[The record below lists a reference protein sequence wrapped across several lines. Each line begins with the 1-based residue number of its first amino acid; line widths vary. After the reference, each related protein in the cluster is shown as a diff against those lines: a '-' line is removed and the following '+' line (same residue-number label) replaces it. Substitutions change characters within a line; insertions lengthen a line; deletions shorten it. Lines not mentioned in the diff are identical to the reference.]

1 MDFIRFTLG
10 EGRVH
15 SQEQKHAK
23 CKFMEYL
30 MIKPYLHYKV
40 SNAVFKGLHGTDMY
54 ILQQP
59 TWASSAG
66 NFFVQTV
73 FVWPTCNFFSENN
86 PNK

>member
-15 SQEQKHAK
+15 SQEQKLAK

-30 MIKPYLHYKV
+30 IIKPYLHYKV

-54 ILQQP
+54 I
-59 TWASSAG
+59 
-66 NFFVQTV
+66 
-73 FVWPTCNFFSENN
+73 
-86 PNK
+86 